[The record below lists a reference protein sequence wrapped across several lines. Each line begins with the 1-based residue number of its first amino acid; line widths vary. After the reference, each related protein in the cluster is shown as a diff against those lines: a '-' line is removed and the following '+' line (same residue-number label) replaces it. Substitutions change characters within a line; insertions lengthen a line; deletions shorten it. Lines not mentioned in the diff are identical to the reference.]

1 MFWWKRLKIYQSNT
15 YNICSYEACVK
26 VFITSV
32 AYFSGYWQVADLWT
46 QSTRNRE
53 KQAQDIWNWFINYM
67 ISNSR

>member
-46 QSTRNRE
+46 QSTRNRDWSKLRIFE
-53 KQAQDIWNWFINYM
+53 IDLLII
-67 ISNSR
+67 